1 MGETGSRSMIF
12 NHRGVQNFLAR
23 GDRQTAGS
31 RTMRSTSEHVE
42 RKIEWNSPILT
53 ADLSSGTS
61 MRPNLSPERMN
72 LLNNQLLHPFDRVL
86 ILEAEVELCGA
97 NRFVRRVVPDLEVWV
112 VQGFFASN
120 SFRRIEVEH
129 PRQEIDR
136 ERVGMGNKGGERNP
150 RLDGKRP
157 NILLGAGGTNT
168 AKSVLRWRSQ
178 IV

>member
-1 MGETGSRSMIF
+1 MELTYPDGGL
-12 NHRGVQNFLAR
+12 VQR
-23 GDRQTAGS
+23 
-31 RTMRSTSEHVE
+31 HE
-42 RKIEWNSPILT
+42 RAPY
-53 ADLSSGTS
+53 
-61 MRPNLSPERMN
+61 LSPERMN

-112 VQGFFASN
+112 VQGLFASN

-178 IV
+178 IAQDLVELIDVTRP